1 MNMLLFRGQNSDTG
15 FKPTK
20 ARHDKL
26 GGDNGAVYFLGFERR
41 SSALA
46 YALTNYKIFEEDLD
60 FDEESEWVEKGVL
73 YQCQYKDREPKM
85 LNHIPVDSI
94 CTVLPTVYQ
103 LLNDIDDTL
112 FSDTKQF
119 SEYANNFDSVFDL
132 IEDIN
137 ELRNDYE
144 LSKEKFDELISPII
158 DTCGTSIAI
167 AMENGEVL
175 NDEYLVYRTSDVK
188 VLKVVPVY
196 KKDILRLPL
205 NERRKLPIDT
215 IQKMDREYLDGTVLS
230 R

>member
-1 MNMLLFRGQNSDTG
+1 
-15 FKPTK
+15 
-20 ARHDKL
+20 
-26 GGDNGAVYFLGFERR
+26 
-41 SSALA
+41 
-46 YALTNYKIFEEDLD
+46 
-60 FDEESEWVEKGVL
+60 
-73 YQCQYKDREPKM
+73 M
-85 LNHIPVDSI
+85 LNHIPVDSV

-103 LLNDIDDTL
+103 LINDIDDTL

-119 SEYANNFDSVFDL
+119 SEYAKNFDSVFDL

-167 AMENGEVL
+167 AMENGEAL

-196 KKDILRLPL
+196 KKDILRLPI